1 MGGVSI
7 LLFGI
12 IAASGL
18 RMLVESQVDFAQ
30 SQLGYS
36 ISCACC
42 RIGNLLINLKA

>member
-18 RMLVESQVDFAQ
+18 RMLVESQVDFCKQ

-42 RIGNLLINLKA
+42 RDW